1 MSLSRRSAY
10 AGCWFG
16 LFSFAQI
23 LEVIA
28 QGTERPRHSEGTV

>member
-10 AGCWFG
+10 AGCRFG
-16 LFSFAQI
+16 FFFFAWT

-28 QGTERPRHSEGTV
+28 QGAERPRPREGTA